1 MHLKNVL
8 RGCLQ
13 YSLLAAFLMA
23 LLVSRADA
31 ADKPSIWVL
40 LEPKK
45 FGFSGEDIFRRIDE
59 NNDGKI
65 DESELRLHKM
75 ALFAERD
82 TSKDD
87 NLDKVELGRVKPGV
101 FEELDANRN
110 GKISGYEFN
119 QSTFAKLST
128 MDADKNGTT
137 SLDEFKAYLKT
148 IRTP

>member
-1 MHLKNVL
+1 MHFRILPL
-8 RGCLQ
+8 GCLQ
-13 YSLLAAFLMA
+13 ISILAIFLMT
-23 LLVSRADA
+23 LLIPRVEA

-45 FGFSGEDIFRRIDE
+45 YGFSAEDIFRRIDE

-87 NLDKVELGRVKPGV
+87 NLDKAELGKVKPGV
-101 FEELDANRN
+101 FDELDANRD
-110 GKISGYEFN
+110 GKISGFEFN
-119 QSTFAKLST
+119 QSALAKQSA
-128 MDADKNGTT
+128 MDTDKNGTT
-137 SLDEFKAYLKT
+137 SLDEFKVYLKT
-148 IRTP
+148 LRTP